1 MGRREG
7 GRQGRESSG
16 LYAYPS
22 AVQQVAQVL
31 RLPKCSVSQ
40 SVSLSVCPVC
50 TVCSLLPAARK
61 PSQRDPR
68 LEPELTK
75 MRLP

>member
-31 RLPKCSVSQ
+31 RLPKCSVSL
-40 SVSLSVCPVC
+40 SVSLSVCQSVC
-50 TVCSLLPAARK
+50 VSRVLRAHCL
-61 PSQRDPR
+61 
-68 LEPELTK
+68 
-75 MRLP
+75 

>member
-31 RLPKCSVSQ
+31 RLPKCSVSLSVSQ
-40 SVSLSVCPVC
+40 SVSLCVPCAPCPLSVVC
-50 TVCSLLPAARK
+50 CRRPENPA
-61 PSQRDPR
+61 SGTLDWNQS
-68 LEPELTK
+68 
-75 MRLP
+75 